1 MIVEKL
7 YDFRSFGSDSV
18 ILDLFREMTVPFG
31 DPPAVG
37 GGKKPGRR
45 LFIPVTPP

>member
-1 MIVEKL
+1 MIFVVL
-7 YDFRSFGSDSV
+7 ASDSV

-37 GGKKPGRR
+37 GGK
-45 LFIPVTPP
+45 

>member
-1 MIVEKL
+1 MIFVVL
-7 YDFRSFGSDSV
+7 ASDSV

-37 GGKKPGRR
+37 GGKKGDADFLVR
-45 LFIPVTPP
+45 